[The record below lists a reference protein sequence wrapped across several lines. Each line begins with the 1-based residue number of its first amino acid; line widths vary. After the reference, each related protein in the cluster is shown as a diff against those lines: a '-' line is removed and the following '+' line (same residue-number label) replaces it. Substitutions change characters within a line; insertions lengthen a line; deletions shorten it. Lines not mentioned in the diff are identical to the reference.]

1 MKYIAK
7 FMMLPQAVTKQDPI
21 PVTLEQVLARM
32 RYSYVDQNVNGFRA
46 KLAEGVSP
54 DEEYMK
60 KMKTNLPLLFCAQA
74 LKEPGKGRRNNFIP
88 SFAIGI
94 DLDGIPG
101 DMRKLY
107 NNIIAPRV
115 QELKI
120 GMVQITIKQHG
131 LHLWADRLPGETIRT
146 AQLRIASALGLETY
160 LDSQCIDLGRGFFLT
175 TEKDLLYLDPNFFCM
190 TQEEAEQAKHFIEI
204 DNNTNKIDNLKK
216 SNNMIDINTNQS
228 APTGALAYK
237 PQDKPLPNIQTEYQG
252 AKLSDIVDEFIRLAM
267 PTGIHVGDRNKNM
280 FKIFINLLQ
289 ICDNSIPSARE
300 ATAHITGIPES
311 DINSTSFS
319 AARTVADGGASM
331 NNLFQR
337 AINNCVAE
345 AKYAA
350 QEDGMDI
357 DTQSSTPSLPQ
368 YPLPPILEL
377 VTKNIPQPFIVPT
390 LILAN
395 PVLGTLL
402 SDVQFNYWYDAIKH
416 HFAFLSLLIA
426 DQSAG
431 KSSIIFPR
439 LKMLAKPLHEE
450 DEQAEEEWDI
460 YDRAVARLKPG
471 DQMPPKPQ
479 KSCRITPTDITS
491 AAFFEVLNRANRKT
505 TLLYD
510 DEGNSFFRTG
520 GGPEFHVTREIIK
533 NAYDQGDYKL
543 RRKDG
548 SKFSGHVACN
558 FALAG
563 TPALVDN
570 FSSAGEGDAG
580 RFMIATLEGLTLH
593 QPRITPLT
601 PDEQNRIY
609 DLAKSLTQQS
619 GTRYATWI
627 DTEAEKYR
635 DELEN
640 RYTAT
645 ANVALLF
652 IYRRGVV
659 NFTRNAYMY
668 AALFGC
674 DQKDWNEQPR
684 PEDEEKRQAC
694 LAWAK
699 YLAEYSLSQT
709 LRYFGKKF
717 ELCATDIP
725 PQVVYPDLY
734 EPLGDT
740 FTFQQLGE
748 ICTKMNHYKG
758 NPTKVR
764 NIWIQQGWIE
774 HVKDEYG
781 ANCRGQYRKI
791 KKTN

>member
-1 MKYIAK
+1 MSRKTK
-7 FMMLPQAVTKQDPI
+7 FMMLPQAVTTADPVS
-21 PVTLEQVLARM
+21 VTPEDILARM
-32 RYSYVDQNVNGFRA
+32 RCSYVGQNVNGFRA
-46 KLAEGVSP
+46 KLTQGVSP

-60 KMKTNLPLLFCAQA
+60 RMKTNLPLLFCAQG
-74 LKEPGKGRRNNFIP
+74 LREPGKGRRNNIIP
-88 SFAIGI
+88 SLAVGI
-94 DLDGIPG
+94 DLDGIHG
-101 DMRKLY
+101 DVRKIY
-107 NNIIAPRV
+107 NDVIAPRV

-131 LHLWADRLPGETIRT
+131 LHLWADRLPGETIPT
-146 AQLRIASALGLETY
+146 AQRRIASSLGLETY

-175 TEKDLLYLDPNFFCM
+175 TEKDLLYVDANFFYM
-190 TQEEAEQAKHFIEI
+190 TEEEAEQAKHFIEI
-204 DNNTNKIDNLKK
+204 DNNINKIDNLNKL
-216 SNNMIDINTNQS
+216 NNMIDINTNQS

-267 PTGIHVGDRNKNM
+267 PDGIHVGDRNRNM
-280 FKIFINLLQ
+280 FKIYVNLLL
-289 ICDNSIPSARE
+289 ICNNNHHAARQ
-300 ATAHITGIPES
+300 ATQHITGIPQT
-311 DINSTSFS
+311 DIDSTLRS
-319 AARTVADGGASM
+319 ACSIVHNGGASM

-337 AINNCVAE
+337 AINNCVAD

-377 VTKNIPQPFIVPT
+377 VTKNLPQPFIVPT

-471 DQMPPKPQ
+471 DQMPPKPKQ
-479 KSCRITPTDITS
+479 SCRITPTDITS
-491 AAFFEVLNRANRKT
+491 AAFFDVLNRANKKT

-520 GGPEFHVTREIIK
+520 GGPEFQVTREIIK

-548 SKFSGHVACN
+548 SKFSGPVACN

-674 DQKDWNEQPR
+674 DQKEWNEQPR

-717 ELCATDIP
+717 ELCAADIP

-781 ANCRGQYRKI
+781 VNCRGQYRKI

>member
-1 MKYIAK
+1 
-7 FMMLPQAVTKQDPI
+7 MMLPQAVTKQDPVS
-21 PVTLEQVLARM
+21 VTPEDIFARM
-32 RYSYVDQNVNGFRA
+32 RYSYVAQNVNGFRQ
-46 KLAEGVSP
+46 KLAKGVSP
-54 DEEYMK
+54 DEECMK
-60 KMKTNLPLLFCAQA
+60 KMKTNLPLLFCAQG
-74 LKEPGKGRRNNFIP
+74 LKEPGKGRRNNIIP
-88 SFAIGI
+88 SLAVGI
-94 DLDGIPG
+94 DLDGIHENV
-101 DMRKLY
+101 RQLY
-107 NNIIAPRV
+107 NDIIASRV
-115 QELKI
+115 EELKI
-120 GMVQITIKQHG
+120 GMVQVTIKGHG
-131 LHLWADRLPGETIRT
+131 LHIWADRLPGETTRQAQIRV
-146 AQLRIASALGLETY
+146 ASALGLQQY
-160 LDSQCIDLGRGFFLT
+160 LDLQCIDPGRGFFIT
-175 TEKDLLYLDPNFFCM
+175 TEKDLLFFDPDFCYM
-190 TQEEAEQAKHFIEI
+190 TEEEAELAKHFDEI
-204 DNNTNKIDNLKK
+204 DNTNKIDNLNQ
-216 SNNMIDINTNQS
+216 SNNNMINTNQS
-228 APTGALAYK
+228 APVGALAYK
-237 PQDKPLPNIQTEYQG
+237 PQDKQQTIQTEYQG

-280 FKIFINLLQ
+280 FKIFINLQQ
-289 ICDNSIPSARE
+289 ICSPAAALQ
-300 ATAHITGIPES
+300 ATAHITGIPKS
-311 DINSTSFS
+311 DIDSTLAS
-319 AARTVADGGASM
+319 AARRVAAGEATM

-345 AKYAA
+345 AKLDAGD
-350 QEDGMDI
+350 DGLMDDD

-377 VTKNIPQPFIVPT
+377 VTKNLPQPFIVPT

-402 SDVQFNYWYDAIKH
+402 SDVQFNYWYDASKH

-471 DQMPPKPQ
+471 DQMPLKPK

-491 AAFFEVLNRANRKT
+491 AAFFDVLNRANRKT

-548 SKFSGHVACN
+548 SKFSGPVACN

-645 ANVALLF
+645 ANDALLF
-652 IYRRGVV
+652 IYRRAVV

-668 AALFGC
+668 AGLFGC
-674 DQKDWNEQPR
+674 DQKEWNEQPR
-684 PEDEEKRQAC
+684 PEDEGKRQAC

-740 FTFQQLGE
+740 FTFQELSE

-758 NPTKVR
+758 NP
-764 NIWIQQGWIE
+764 
-774 HVKDEYG
+774 
-781 ANCRGQYRKI
+781 
-791 KKTN
+791 

>member
-1 MKYIAK
+1 MKYISK
-7 FMMLPQAVTKQDPI
+7 IMMLPQAVTKADPI
-21 PVTLEQVLARM
+21 SVTPEQVLARM
-32 RYSYVDQNVNGFRA
+32 RYSYVEQNVNGFRQ

-60 KMKTNLPLLFCAQA
+60 RMKQNLPLLFCAQSI
-74 LKEPGKGRRNNFIP
+74 KEQGKGRRNNFIP
-88 SFAIGI
+88 SLAFGI

-101 DMRKLY
+101 DVRKLY
-107 NNIIAPRV
+107 NDIIAPRV
-115 QELKI
+115 EETQI
-120 GMVQITIKQHG
+120 GMVQVTIKQHG
-131 LHLWADRLPGETIRT
+131 LHIWADRLPGETTRQ
-146 AQLRIASALGLETY
+146 AQQRVASALGLSQY
-160 LDSQCIDLGRGFFLT
+160 LDSQCIDPGRGFFLT
-175 TEKDLLYLDPNFFCM
+175 TTKDLLFFDPDFFYM
-190 TQEEAEQAKHFIEI
+190 TEEEAEQAKHFIEI
-204 DNNTNKIDNLKK
+204 DNNINKIDNLNK

-237 PQDKPLPNIQTEYQG
+237 PEDKPQQTIQTEYQG
-252 AKLSDIVDEFIRLAM
+252 AKLKDIVDEYIRLAM
-267 PTGIHVGDRNKNM
+267 PDGIRVGDRNKNM

-289 ICDNSIPSARE
+289 ICDNSIPAALQ
-300 ATAHITGIPES
+300 ATAHITGIPQT
-311 DINSTSFS
+311 DIDSTLRS
-319 AARTVADGGASM
+319 ACSTIFNGGASL

-337 AINNCVAE
+337 AINNCVSN
-345 AKYAA
+345 AKLDAG
-350 QEDGMDI
+350 EDGLMD
-357 DTQSSTPSLPQ
+357 DTQSSSLPLPP

-377 VTKNIPQPFIVPT
+377 VTKNLPQPFIVPT
-390 LILAN
+390 LMLAN

-402 SDVQFNYWYDAIKH
+402 SDIQFNYWYDAIKQ

-548 SKFSGHVACN
+548 SKFSGPVACN

-674 DQKDWNEQPR
+674 DQKEWNEQPR

-734 EPLGDT
+734 GPLGDT
-740 FTFQQLGE
+740 FTFQELGE

-774 HVKDEYG
+774 QAKDEYG
-781 ANCRGQYRKI
+781 ANIRALYRKI